1 MSPRSAKAIRGRSG
15 NDPVAAL
22 REHLLDTA
30 EGLLGEQSIST
41 ITTRGIAQA
50 AEVSVGVLY
59 NYFDDKNA
67 LLLAALVRRYART
80 IGVLNAQLPVPGS
93 GDVAQNLIGYGRAAL
108 NAVLEVLPTAAGLM
122 SEPALLHRFLVEIH
136 TEPYG
141 PHMFQRPLAEYLRGE
156 QAIGRIGDIDLNAAL
171 TILTGSVIVI
181 GLSGMAGGQSSTS
194 LSDQLP
200 IVVHTLLRGLNP
212 L

>member
-15 NDPVAAL
+15 DDPVAAL

-80 IGVLNAQLPVPGS
+80 IGDLNAQLPAPGC
-93 GDVAQNLIGYGRAAL
+93 GDVAENLVEYGRSAL
-108 NAVLEVLPTAAGLM
+108 RVVLEVLPTAAGLM
-122 SEPALLHRFLVEIH
+122 SEPTLLHRFLVEIH

-141 PHMFQRPLAEYLRGE
+141 PQMFQRPLVQYLRGE

-181 GLSGMAGGQSSTS
+181 GLSGIAGGQNSAS